1 MSCLHIKD
9 GTYIYN
15 IILQMCILNYSK
27 PFVKVPL
34 LLWIQEI
41 DLDYAK
47 VAPIL
52 QKNTLLNK

>member
-1 MSCLHIKD
+1 MELILF
-9 GTYIYN
+9 YN